1 LGSGSSVLGF
11 IALCT
16 LVLAGGC
23 SERRA
28 ETPVAVVSGSDRLIS
43 AAGISSIR
51 LGETLDQSRRS
62 NPAAT
67 FARATDGDGAALV
80 GVNLP
85 GGDGLSLWAGEDDP
99 GQPIDRTKPIETI
112 EVFTAAF
119 HTTEGI
125 HVGMLVTDVER
136 RFGPVRQV
144 TLSEIE
150 QRQYVEFARQPA
162 FLTFRLDYTGIFV
175 PGAHE
180 TTRFEPGAKIFSIAV
195 SMPNR

>member
-1 LGSGSSVLGF
+1 
-11 IALCT
+11 
-16 LVLAGGC
+16 
-23 SERRA
+23 
-28 ETPVAVVSGSDRLIS
+28 
-43 AAGISSIR
+43 
-51 LGETLDQSRRS
+51 
-62 NPAAT
+62 
-67 FARATDGDGAALV
+67 
-80 GVNLP
+80 
-85 GGDGLSLWAGEDDP
+85 
-99 GQPIDRTKPIETI
+99 
-112 EVFTAAF
+112 
-119 HTTEGI
+119 
-125 HVGMLVTDVER
+125 MLVTDVER